1 MTDKA
6 EDIILKAKHDEKTP
20 PSRPAKKY
28 PLWKNIMAMIALL
41 ALFVVGGYWATIV
54 YTRHGEEITMPSLKN
69 ISLNQAMDKL
79 DALGLIG
86 EIRDS
91 VYNRSLQPGVVCA
104 QSINAG
110 DKVKQGR
117 IIYLTINSDKAECL
131 TLPDIADNGSYREAT
146 AKLIALG
153 FKVTQPE
160 YVDGE
165 KDWVYSVKCKG
176 YSIAAGTKVD
186 INDPITL
193 VVGNGHFSF
202 GEEEVM
208 PTENNDSLNIN
219 EDILELF

>member
-1 MTDKA
+1 MTDNA
-6 EDIILKAKHDEKTP
+6 EDIIIKAKHKENIP
-20 PSRPAKKY
+20 PTQPVKKY
-28 PLWKNIMAMIALL
+28 PFWKNILAMVTLL
-41 ALFVVGGYWATIV
+41 ALFVVGAYWATII
-54 YTRHGEEITMPSLKN
+54 YTRHGEEISMPNLKN
-69 ISLNQAMDKL
+69 VPLNQAMNKL

-91 VYNRSLQPGVVCA
+91 VYNHSLQPGVICA

-160 YVDGE
+160 YIEGE

-176 YSIAAGTKVD
+176 YNIAAGTKVD
-186 INDPITL
+186 INDPVTL

-208 PTENNDSLNIN
+208 PAYDNDSMNIN
-219 EDILELF
+219 DDILELF